1 MSSKFNLGKGE
12 IVFHYKRS
20 YTGKLQA
27 IVHDWAGTVV
37 DYGCHAPIQAVLE
50 TFRRHQIEP
59 TIEETR
65 EPMGIFKKDHIRTM
79 LFMPRLAGVWEATYG
94 HAPTEKDVDMLY
106 QAFGPIQ
113 DEIILNYATLIPG
126 VMSAMKP
133 LQNRGLKIGS
143 CTGYTQ
149 ALMKP
154 LLRKVAEQGYEP
166 DCLVTPDQ
174 TGMGRPSPFMLFE
187 NMRQLQVFPAA
198 AVVKVGDTVSDIDEG
213 LNAGTWTIGLSQT
226 GNELGLNQADFEA
239 LDPSV
244 KVNRVN
250 KAANK
255 LWHAGAH
262 YVVNSFADILPILD
276 DIESRLSRGEAP

>member
-1 MSSKFNLGKGE
+1 M
-12 IVFHYKRS
+12 FHYKRS

-50 TFRRHQIEP
+50 TFRRYQVEP

-65 EPMGIFKKDHIRTM
+65 EPMGVFKKDHIRTM
-79 LFMPRLAGVWEATYG
+79 LSMPRLAGVWKTTHG
-94 HAPTEKDVDMLY
+94 HAPAEKDVEMLY

-126 VMSAMKP
+126 VISTMK
-133 LQNRGLKIGS
+133 LLRDRGLKIGS

-149 ALMKP
+149 GLMNP
-154 LLRKVAEQGYEP
+154 LLKKVAEQGYEP

-174 TGMGRPSPFMLFE
+174 TGRGRPSPFMLFE
-187 NMRQLQVFPAA
+187 NMRQLQVSPAA

-213 LNAGTWTIGLSQT
+213 LNAGTWIIGLSQT
-226 GNELGLNQADFEA
+226 GNEVGLSKEDFEA
-239 LDPSV
+239 LDPSIQE
-244 KVNRVN
+244 NLVN
-250 KAANK
+250 KAATK

-262 YVVNSFADILPILD
+262 YVVNCFEDIMPILD
-276 DIESRLSRGEAP
+276 VIETRLSRGEAPKGKVMK